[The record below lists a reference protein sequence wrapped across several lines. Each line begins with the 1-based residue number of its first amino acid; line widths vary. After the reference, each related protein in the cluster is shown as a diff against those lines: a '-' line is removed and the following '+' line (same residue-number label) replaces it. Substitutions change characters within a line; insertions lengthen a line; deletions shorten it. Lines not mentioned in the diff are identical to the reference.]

1 MHVLILLGSHIFL
14 LIFLLLVI
22 EVVTKENL
30 NVLTLSRRTYIIIFN
45 ELLLLADHILQVNN
59 RSSLQLKV
67 EKKLHVLRLQEVVL
81 YHKLEEVLIVL
92 HLDAPT
98 VANRVSDRANLRVVL
113 VEVLLHRLPLDQ
125 ILLCTLI
132 KDLDLLLVKHDL
144 LLEHRGPIPV
154 LLSITLTVFFV
165 HNHVVDLLDLL
176 EHEDHFGLSFADLER
191 VSCIL
196 FVELNKGLLQL
207 KDLFI
212 RQVNLCHHILLLFF
226 IEEALITLAS
236 AHISSLFTMHGRFLI
251 DH

>member
-59 RSSLQLKV
+59 CSGLQLKV

-81 YHKLEEVLIVL
+81 HHKLKEVLIVL

-132 KDLDLLLVKHDL
+132 KDLDLLLV
-144 LLEHRGPIPV
+144 
-154 LLSITLTVFFV
+154 
-165 HNHVVDLLDLL
+165 
-176 EHEDHFGLSFADLER
+176 
-191 VSCIL
+191 
-196 FVELNKGLLQL
+196 
-207 KDLFI
+207 
-212 RQVNLCHHILLLFF
+212 
-226 IEEALITLAS
+226 
-236 AHISSLFTMHGRFLI
+236 
-251 DH
+251 